1 MKKLLWM
8 AVLVPSITC
17 GTANAYFVGHN
28 CPGDWQNIYDGV
40 TSTSCS
46 VSLSN
51 TDGGSSYSFASADLA
66 TGQLRASGTARNGD
80 AFGISGL
87 GSAILQDTITLSGL
101 WTGDLLISMS
111 MSVDGYFSGQ
121 YTPSQSMLGMLSLS
135 TGSPVAMST
144 SRIDVAYT
152 GDIPTVTNNFSSG
165 SHTETVTNPSANNF
179 SATLTADL
187 LIPDTNPTFDIQA
200 QLVTWA
206 GPSGIHGSMTS
217 NFANTANLSFTL
229 PDGIDFTSDSGVF
242 LSVNPV
248 PIPAAAWLFGSGLLG
263 FIGVSQRKRRLA

>member
-1 MKKLLWM
+1 MKKLLGM
-8 AVLVPSITC
+8 VVLVPFMTC

-28 CPGDWQNIYDGV
+28 CPGEWQNINNGV

-51 TDGGSSYSFASADLA
+51 TDGGTSYSFASSDLA
-66 TGQLRASGTARNGD
+66 TGQLRASATALNGD
-80 AFGISGL
+80 TFSTSGL
-87 GSAILQDTITLSGL
+87 GSAILQDTITLSGS

-121 YTPSQSMLGMLSLS
+121 YTPSQSMLGLLSLT
-135 TGSPVAMST
+135 TGLPFAMST

-152 GDIPTVTNNFSSG
+152 GTTPTVTNNYSSG
-165 SHTETVTNPSANNF
+165 SHTETVTNPTANSF

-200 QLVTWA
+200 QLSTWA
-206 GPSGIHGSMTS
+206 APTGMHTSMTS

-248 PIPAAAWLFGSGLLG
+248 PVPAAVWLFGSGLLG
-263 FIGVSQRKRRLA
+263 FVGVSHRKRRPA

>member
-1 MKKLLWM
+1 MKKLLGM
-8 AVLVPSITC
+8 VVVVPLMTY
-17 GTANAYFVGHN
+17 GTANAYHVGHD
-28 CPGDWQNIYDGV
+28 CPGDTLILFDGV
-40 TSTSCS
+40 TATSCS
-46 VSLSN
+46 VALSN

-66 TGQLRASGTARNGD
+66 TGQLRASATAQNGD
-80 AFGISGL
+80 TFSTTGY
-87 GSAILQDTITLSGL
+87 GSAQLRDTITLNGS
-101 WTGDLLISMS
+101 WSGDLHISMS
-111 MSVDGYFSGQ
+111 MNIDGYFTGQ
-121 YTPSQSMLGMLSLS
+121 YTPSQTMLGMLSLS
-135 TGSPVAMST
+135 SASILEPSI
-144 SRIDVAYT
+144 SRIDVAYS
-152 GDIPTVTNNFSSG
+152 GDTPTVTNNYSLGLHS
-165 SHTETVTNPSANNF
+165 EVVTNPSATNF

-200 QLVTWA
+200 QLIAWA
-206 GPSGIHGSMTS
+206 TPTGIDSVMTS